1 MKFLF
6 IHQNFPG
13 QFINLAAELA
23 RKKHEV
29 TALTLNQRSLKSSW
43 NGVKIIEYSLGRGNG
58 KDIFPMVVD
67 FETKAI
73 RGAYCFLKA
82 KELKAEGYYPDVI
95 ISHPGWGESLFLK
108 EVWPNAVLKVYCEFY
123 YHTSGS
129 DVGFDKEFDS
139 IEELNLPRVQ
149 LKNINSL
156 LHAEQADS
164 GISPT
169 SWQASTFPEHF
180 RHKISVIHDGI
191 DTDLIRPTNEQ
202 VITLPD
208 GDQVGS
214 ADEVIT
220 YVGRSLEPYRGFHSF
235 MRSLPKILKQRKDA
249 VVLIVG
255 SEGISYGG
263 EPPAGHSWKSLF
275 LKEIR
280 SLLNNQQYE
289 RIKFVGMVDYSAFRQ
304 ILCVSTVHVYLT
316 YPFVLSW
323 SLLEAMASGCAIVGS
338 RTPPVEEVIEDN
350 KTGRLVD
357 FFDYEEIALNVVELL
372 ENSEK
377 RVMLG
382 RHARELVRESYDL
395 KTRCLPKQ
403 ILWAEAL

>member
-13 QFINLAAELA
+13 QFIHLATELA
-23 RKKHEV
+23 KSKHEV
-29 TALTLNQRSLKSSW
+29 AALTLNKRGLPTLW
-43 NGVKIIEYSLGRGNG
+43 NGVKIFEYELGRGNG
-58 KDIFPMVVD
+58 KGVFPIALD
-67 FETKAI
+67 FETKTI

-82 KELKAEGYYPDVI
+82 KELRAQGYRPDVI
-95 ISHPGWGESLFLK
+95 ISHPGWGESIFLK
-108 EVWPNAVLKVYCEFY
+108 QVWPDAAFKIYCEFY
-123 YHTSGS
+123 YHTSGF

-139 IEELNLPRVQ
+139 IDELNLPRVQ
-149 LKNINSL
+149 LKNTNLL

-169 SWQASTFPEHF
+169 RWQASTFPEHF

-191 DTDLIRPTNEQ
+191 DTDLIRPMDGR
-202 VITLPD
+202 VVTLPD
-208 GDQVGS
+208 GNQISSG
-214 ADEVIT
+214 DEVIT

-235 MRSLPKILKQRKDA
+235 MRSLPKILKKRKNA

-255 SEGISYGG
+255 NEGISYGG

-275 LKEIR
+275 LEEIR
-280 SLLNNQQYE
+280 PLLNNQQYE
-289 RIKFVGMVDYSAFRQ
+289 RIKFLGMVDYSTFTQ

-338 RTPPVEEVIEDN
+338 RTPPVEEVIEDDT
-350 KTGRLVD
+350 TGRLVD
-357 FFDYEEIALNVVELL
+357 FFDYDEE
-372 ENSEK
+372 
-377 RVMLG
+377 
-382 RHARELVRESYDL
+382 
-395 KTRCLPKQ
+395 
-403 ILWAEAL
+403 

>member
-1 MKFLF
+1 MAQFL
-6 IHQNFPG
+6 
-13 QFINLAAELA
+13 
-23 RKKHEV
+23 
-29 TALTLNQRSLKSSW
+29 
-43 NGVKIIEYSLGRGNG
+43 
-58 KDIFPMVVD
+58 
-67 FETKAI
+67 
-73 RGAYCFLKA
+73 
-82 KELKAEGYYPDVI
+82 
-95 ISHPGWGESLFLK
+95 
-108 EVWPNAVLKVYCEFY
+108 
-123 YHTSGS
+123 
-129 DVGFDKEFDS
+129 
-139 IEELNLPRVQ
+139 
-149 LKNINSL
+149 
-156 LHAEQADS
+156 
-164 GISPT
+164 
-169 SWQASTFPEHF
+169 
-180 RHKISVIHDGI
+180 
-191 DTDLIRPTNEQ
+191 
-202 VITLPD
+202 
-208 GDQVGS
+208 
-214 ADEVIT
+214 
-220 YVGRSLEPYRGFHSF
+220 
-235 MRSLPKILKQRKDA
+235 
-249 VVLIVG
+249 
-255 SEGISYGG
+255 
-263 EPPAGHSWKSLF
+263 

>member
-13 QFINLAAELA
+13 QFINLAVELT

-29 TALTLNQRSLKSSW
+29 TALTLNRRNLESSW
-43 NGVKIIEYSLGRGNG
+43 NGIRIIKYSLGAGNG
-58 KDIFPMVVD
+58 KGTFPIAVD

-82 KELKAEGYYPDVI
+82 KELEAGGYYPDVI

-108 EVWPNAVLKVYCEFY
+108 EVWPKAVFKVYCEFY
-123 YHTSGS
+123 YHTSGA
-129 DVGFDKEFDS
+129 DVGFDKEF
-139 IEELNLPRVQ
+139 EGRNALNLPRII
-149 LKNINSL
+149 LKNTNSL
-156 LHAEQADS
+156 LHLDQADS

-169 SWQASTFPEHF
+169 DWQASTFPEYF
-180 RHKISVIHDGI
+180 REKISVIHDGV
-191 DTDLIRPTNEQ
+191 DTDTVQPDDSARL
-202 VITLPD
+202 TLPGGKQLTSD
-208 GDQVGS
+208 
-214 ADEVIT
+214 DEIVT
-220 YVGRSLEPYRGFHSF
+220 YVGRSLEPYRGFHSL
-235 MRSLPKILKQRKDA
+235 MRSLPEILKRRRE
-249 VVLIVG
+249 VLVLIIG
-255 SEGISYGG
+255 EESISYGS
-263 EPPAGHSWKSLF
+263 EPPAGYSWKSLF

-280 SLLNNQQYE
+280 PLLTNQQYE
-289 RIKFVGMVDYSAFRQ
+289 RIKFLGMVEYSTFKQ

-323 SLLEAMASGCAIVGS
+323 SLLEAMASECAIVGS
-338 RTPPVEEVIEDN
+338 RTAPVEEVIKDN
-350 KTGRLVD
+350 ETGILVD
-357 FFDYEEIALNVVELL
+357 FFDYEEIASNVVELL

-382 RHARELVRESYDL
+382 SRAREFVRESYDL

-403 ILWAEAL
+403 ISWAETL